1 MSMRS
6 LTIRG
11 AAAALMLAAGR
22 VRRTALGAQPI
33 ARPIA
38 LRWYSDNTPAAAAV
52 QLAQLHCRSWGK
64 SAELT
69 ADAKDGSDEVAHFR
83 CR

>member
-6 LTIRG
+6 LMIRG
-11 AAAALMLAAGR
+11 AAAALMLALAGCGGPPW
-22 VRRTALGAQPI
+22 VLSQSPEH
-33 ARPIA
+33 IA
-38 LRWYSDNTPAAAAV
+38 LRWYSDTTPAVAAV
-52 QLAQLHCRSWGK
+52 QLAELHCRSWGK

-69 ADAKDGSDEVAHFR
+69 AAAKDGSDEVAQFR

>member
-6 LTIRG
+6 LTIRS
-11 AAAALMLAAGR
+11 AAAAL
-22 VRRTALGAQPI
+22 ALTVSGCNGPPWILSQSPDH
-33 ARPIA
+33 IA
-38 LRWYSDNTPAAAAV
+38 LRWYTDNTPSVAAI

-69 ADAKDGSDEVAHFR
+69 NDAKDGSDEVAQFR